1 MAKVELFR
9 VMVIYINIYLKYED
23 NPMKKYSGKVAYKG
37 VAVGE
42 INEFY
47 SNDVSVTKQNV
58 LDVDNEIKRFFAARI
73 KAIGQLKKMYEQAVV
88 DVGKFD
94 AEIFEVHQLMLKD
107 ELYTNSVTD
116 IIKSENV
123 NAEYA
128 VMRTSNIL
136 CNIFSKTDDEYMRE
150 RALDIV
156 DVSERIIAI
165 LKDTQNQVDFVGK
178 GIIICN
184 DLSPGNLLQLDKNY
198 IKGIII
204 RGGSVHSHT
213 SILARAFSIPT
224 LVSVEV
230 DEYIAGKNA
239 VINGYTGELII
250 EPTNVQLKNALTL
263 IKEEKMQAKQ
273 LINYKDM
280 PCQTKDGVKIN
291 LYANIGDI
299 SELKFVFNNAAQ
311 GVGLFRTEFLCM
323 DKINLPSEQEQYE
336 VYKSAANQAENKRLI
351 IRTFDIGSDKKIS
364 EFDNNK
370 EANPAMGFRALRLFL
385 LNEEREILLKQQ
397 LSAILRAAYKNNISI
412 LLPMISSI
420 WEVQRVKYLIEEIK
434 DEFHKNKIKYGNAK
448 VGIMIE
454 TPSAALM
461 ADELAKEVDFFSIG
475 SNDLTQFTLA
485 ADRMNSDIENY
496 YNAKHPAVLKLVEL
510 TAKAAKENNIDI
522 EVCGDIASDK
532 SMLPFF
538 IKNRIFTLSVSP
550 ERLLKI
556 KKAICEYSE
565 K

>member
-1 MAKVELFR
+1 
-9 VMVIYINIYLKYED
+9 
-23 NPMKKYSGKVAYKG
+23 MKKYSGKVAYKG
-37 VAVGE
+37 IAVGE

-58 LDVDNEIKRFFAARI
+58 LDVDNEIKRFFSARI
-73 KAIGQLKKMYEQAVV
+73 KAIGQLKQMYEQAVI

-94 AEIFEVHQLMLKD
+94 AEIFEVHQIMLKD

-156 DVSERIIAI
+156 DVSERVIAI
-165 LKDTQNQVDFVGK
+165 LKDTQSQVDFAGK

-184 DLSPGNLLQLDKNY
+184 DLSPGNLLQMDKNY

-204 RGGSVHSHT
+204 RGGSIHSHT

-263 IKEEKMQAKQ
+263 IKEEKQKAKH
-273 LINYKDM
+273 LINYRDM
-280 PCQTKDGVKIN
+280 PCQTKDGIKFN

-299 SELKFVFNNAAQ
+299 SELKFVFDNAAQ

-323 DKINLPSEQEQYE
+323 DEIDLPGEQEQYE
-336 VYKSAANQAENKRLI
+336 VYKTAADYAGDRRLI
-351 IRTFDIGSDKKIS
+351 IRTFDIGSDKKANK
-364 EFDNNK
+364 FNNVK
-370 EANPAMGFRALRLFL
+370 EANPSMGFRALRLFL
-385 LNEEREILLKQQ
+385 LSDEREALLKEQ
-397 LSAILRAAYKNNISI
+397 LSAILRAAYKKNINI
-412 LLPMISSI
+412 LLPMISSV
-420 WEVQRVKYLIEEIK
+420 WEVQRVKYLIEDIK
-434 DEFHKNKIKYGNAK
+434 DVFNKNKIKYGNAK
-448 VGIMIE
+448 LGIMIE

-461 ADELAKEVDFFSIG
+461 AQELAKEVDFFSIG

-485 ADRMNSDIENY
+485 VDRMNSEVEHY
-496 YNAKHPAVLKLVEL
+496 YNAKHPAVLKLFEFA
-510 TAKAAKENNIDI
+510 AKAAKENNIDV

-532 SMLPFF
+532 NMLPFF
-538 IKNRIFTLSVSP
+538 IENGIYSLSVSP
-550 ERLLKI
+550 ERLLKV
-556 KKAICEYSE
+556 KKAICEYSKE
-565 K
+565 